1 MNQKNLLYLDHIYQC
16 FTKVVEYLEN
26 VTYDNFLED
35 EEKQDA
41 IIRKIEV
48 AGETSKRV
56 GQ

>member
-1 MNQKNLLYLDHIYQC
+1 
-16 FTKVVEYLEN
+16 LEN

-48 AGETSKRV
+48 AGEASKRV
-56 GQ
+56 GQELRDRFNHIP